1 MRRTVRSS
9 LVPRL
14 SLRHSGVQRSYVK
27 IVRGEGEP
35 GDEATFAPGKS
46 RIGFHSHRE
55 CMEKLMNM
63 LMSWGNKVGKIRENT
78 KILYNVGH

>member
-1 MRRTVRSS
+1 MCQTLPIQIHS

-35 GDEATFAPGKS
+35 GNEANRSIRKLKS
-46 RIGFHSHRE
+46 RFR
-55 CMEKLMNM
+55 
-63 LMSWGNKVGKIRENT
+63 
-78 KILYNVGH
+78 Y